1 MSVEDFER
9 RFQFNNVVRTYNN
22 LIGNKTKISNNM
34 ENKENSKGSYLPII
48 KEIKIKK
55 SSMNDYEYNDSAYNQ
70 ESSENRNKMIKSVKN
85 NYNSS
90 ENNELD
96 LYNSNN
102 DFNERNWKSKYY
114 GTNSTLSQSMVFN
127 KSNINSNMSLD
138 NVEEKKKLLLR
149 NLSHESI
156 FAAYKARYL
165 LATKDFKNKTKL
177 AEIDYKR
184 QLGEAPVYKE
194 IKNIANIKLNIFK
207 REITEKIKDIK
218 MKILEYNVPKV
229 FEESNEP
236 IIKCLTDLKSKIEI
250 DLKSQKKNEILTKLL
265 YTFQNE
271 MNKQKEKL
279 VKTLEDFSDNLKNNY
294 NQTFRII
301 NKFKNDFKD
310 KYEFEELKTYIS
322 SHLGERNDYKE
333 AITNIVT
340 DILSTV
346 SNVTNLENST
356 GFFDYLKTLIS
367 DEGFLNKASEFI
379 IQKTEKR

>member
-1 MSVEDFER
+1 
-9 RFQFNNVVRTYNN
+9 
-22 LIGNKTKISNNM
+22 
-34 ENKENSKGSYLPII
+34 
-48 KEIKIKK
+48 
-55 SSMNDYEYNDSAYNQ
+55 
-70 ESSENRNKMIKSVKN
+70 
-85 NYNSS
+85 
-90 ENNELD
+90 
-96 LYNSNN
+96 
-102 DFNERNWKSKYY
+102 
-114 GTNSTLSQSMVFN
+114 
-127 KSNINSNMSLD
+127 
-138 NVEEKKKLLLR
+138 
-149 NLSHESI
+149 
-156 FAAYKARYL
+156 
-165 LATKDFKNKTKL
+165 
-177 AEIDYKR
+177 
-184 QLGEAPVYKE
+184 
-194 IKNIANIKLNIFK
+194 
-207 REITEKIKDIK
+207 
-218 MKILEYNVPKV
+218 
-229 FEESNEP
+229 
-236 IIKCLTDLKSKIEI
+236 
-250 DLKSQKKNEILTKLL
+250 
-265 YTFQNE
+265 